1 MWLQSLCCD
10 LEQLSSRSTLFSARG
25 TWDNYAHLGGLMGTQ
40 WCWST
45 WQGHV
50 HGSVLFRSWLQEEHA
65 QIWLSA
71 GDPRP
76 AWRHRA
82 LEGATE
88 PTACSVFP
96 LLP

>member
-1 MWLQSLCCD
+1 MTLSNLALAPRCFRH
-10 LEQLSSRSTLFSARG
+10 LEHG
-25 TWDNYAHLGGLMGTQ
+25 NNYAHLGGLTGTR

-50 HGSVLFRSWLQEEHA
+50 HGSVLFRSWLQEEYT